1 MAIDVT
7 VLRVFTDQDGR
18 FGNPL
23 GVVDA
28 AVVEPADRQRIAA
41 RIDLR
46 IAVQR
51 PVGAHLFQDGG
62 KLITLGNRHDGG

>member
-23 GVVDA
+23 GVLAIASTDA
-28 AVVEPADRQRIAA
+28 NYFRSSMGTLFLGYIAEVLN
-41 RIDLR
+41 RLL
-46 IAVQR
+46 
-51 PVGAHLFQDGG
+51 PKHLKGF
-62 KLITLGNRHDGG
+62 